1 MPVGVWFEQIHR
13 HSVERSVWRNEAL
26 ARQSNNYVTS
36 LCPSPRV
43 VSMEKRKEQLS
54 HQEAA
59 AASRADDS
67 DSSADEAEVEE
78 FLDWRSKGTWK

>member
-1 MPVGVWFEQIHR
+1 
-13 HSVERSVWRNEAL
+13 
-26 ARQSNNYVTS
+26 
-36 LCPSPRV
+36 
-43 VSMEKRKEQLS
+43 MEKRKEELS

-59 AASRADDS
+59 AAAGGDS

>member
-1 MPVGVWFEQIHR
+1 MQ
-13 HSVERSVWRNEAL
+13 
-26 ARQSNNYVTS
+26 QNNYSFTTLFV
-36 LCPSPRV
+36 SPRV
-43 VSMEKRKEQLS
+43 VSMEKRKEELS

-78 FLDWRSKGTWK
+78 FLDWGSKGTWK